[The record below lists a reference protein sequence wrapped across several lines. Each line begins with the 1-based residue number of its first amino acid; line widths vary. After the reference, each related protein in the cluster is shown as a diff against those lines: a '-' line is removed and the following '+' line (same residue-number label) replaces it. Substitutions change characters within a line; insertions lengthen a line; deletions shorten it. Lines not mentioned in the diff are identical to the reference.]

1 MFTVWLFLISKSTY
15 AKQNKIKEG
24 LYFSFKIK
32 STCDKYLKI
41 FLLLST
47 GLLTGTFFLI
57 IFYFL
62 QTDSL

>member
-15 AKQNKIKEG
+15 TKKKNNEG

-47 GLLTGTFFLI
+47 GLLTGTFF
-57 IFYFL
+57 
-62 QTDSL
+62 